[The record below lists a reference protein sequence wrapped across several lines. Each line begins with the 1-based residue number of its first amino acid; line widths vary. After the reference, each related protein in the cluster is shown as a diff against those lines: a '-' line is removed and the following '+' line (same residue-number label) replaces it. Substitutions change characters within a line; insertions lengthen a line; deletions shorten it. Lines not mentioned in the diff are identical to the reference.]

1 MYKFGHVL
9 DIWQWGSVGL
19 VFGGL
24 YLEIVA
30 KLVEQQHQHGEGDD
44 DGDANIAKKKKK
56 KKAE

>member
-30 KLVEQQHQHGEGDD
+30 KLVEQQHQRGDGED

-56 KKAE
+56 AE